1 MISFKIEQLFSF
13 MDLLFL
19 LAQLLLF
26 LALPYLLAQLNAFL
40 GLQKY
45 LSNIIICYALGMLLG
60 NAQPLLLSES
70 LGAQSA
76 ETAKLIAFVS
86 VLLALP
92 LLLMTADLRSWL
104 RYLGHL
110 GKVFFIMLGA
120 TLILALAFA
129 YTLADGPYEELPTIL
144 GMFTGV
150 YIGGTPNMVAVSQA
164 LEAEDGLFVLLN
176 ATDVLCSGLY
186 FLLLLSLGNSLL
198 GRLLPKFKPKGEL
211 EEEAPTISAEQYD
224 VKQIIW
230 ALGLALVILGLSALP
245 ALYWPNAQGEINSS
259 ILLLA
264 ITTGSIL
271 LSVFGPTKNW
281 QGVYPFA
288 DYLLLVFGLGAGYL
302 ANFSEL
308 AQDGASYLLLN
319 ASFLGLLLLL
329 QLFWAYIFQIDRDS
343 FMICSTATVM
353 GPPFVAQIS
362 SSLKNRSLLAPAI
375 AFSLLGLALA
385 NYLGVLVAYLAEL
398 F

>member
-1 MISFKIEQLFSF
+1 
-13 MDLLFL
+13 MDLFLL

-26 LALPYLLAQLNAFL
+26 LALPYFLAKLNAFL
-40 GLQKY
+40 GLEKY

-60 NAQPLLLSES
+60 NAQPLVLPEA
-70 LGAQSA
+70 LGVQTT
-76 ETAKLIAFVS
+76 ETAKLMAFVS

-92 LLLMTADLRSWL
+92 LLLMTSDLRAWL

-110 GKVFFIMLGA
+110 GKVFFIMLGS
-120 TLILALAFA
+120 TVILALAFA
-129 YTLADGPYEELPTIL
+129 YALAHGPYEELPTVL

-150 YIGGTPNMVAVSQA
+150 YIGGTPNMVAISQA
-164 LEAEDGLFVLLN
+164 LKAPDGLFVLLN

-198 GRLLPKFKPKGEL
+198 GRLLPKFQPKGEL
-211 EEEAPTISAEQYD
+211 EEEKLSISLEQYN

-230 ALGLALVILGLSALP
+230 ATALALLVLGISVLP
-245 ALYWPNAQGEINSS
+245 ALYWPDAQGEINSS
-259 ILLLA
+259 ILLLSLS
-264 ITTGSIL
+264 TGSIL
-271 LSVFGPTKNW
+271 LAVFGPSKDW
-281 QGVYPFA
+281 RGVYPFA

-302 ANFSEL
+302 ANFSDL
-308 AQDGASYLLLN
+308 AQDGGSYLLLN

-329 QLFWAYIFQIDRDS
+329 QLFLAYIFRIDRDS

-353 GPPFVAQIS
+353 GPPFVAQVS

-398 F
+398 L

>member
-1 MISFKIEQLFSF
+1 

-26 LALPYLLAQLNAFL
+26 FALPYLLAKINAFL

-60 NAQPLLLSES
+60 NAQPLLLGES

-110 GKVFFIMLGA
+110 GKVFFIMLGS

-129 YTLADGPYEELPTIL
+129 YALADGPYEELPTIL

-211 EEEAPTISAEQYD
+211 EEEAPDISVEQYN

-230 ALGLALVILGLSALP
+230 ALGLALVILGLSLLP

-271 LSVFGPTKNW
+271 LSFFGPTKNW

>member
-26 LALPYLLAQLNAFL
+26 FALPYLLAQLNAFL

-70 LGAQSA
+70 LGAQTA

-92 LLLMTADLRSWL
+92 LLLMTSDLRSWL

-110 GKVFFIMLGA
+110 GKVFFIMLGS

-129 YTLADGPYEELPTIL
+129 YALANGPYEELPTIL

-176 ATDVLCSGLY
+176 ATDVLCSGLI
-186 FLLLLSLGNSLL
+186 FCLLLSLGIASWAVCCLNLS
-198 GRLLPKFKPKGEL
+198 PKEPWKKKKRPL
-211 EEEAPTISAEQYD
+211 
-224 VKQIIW
+224 
-230 ALGLALVILGLSALP
+230 
-245 ALYWPNAQGEINSS
+245 
-259 ILLLA
+259 
-264 ITTGSIL
+264 
-271 LSVFGPTKNW
+271 
-281 QGVYPFA
+281 
-288 DYLLLVFGLGAGYL
+288 
-302 ANFSEL
+302 
-308 AQDGASYLLLN
+308 
-319 ASFLGLLLLL
+319 
-329 QLFWAYIFQIDRDS
+329 
-343 FMICSTATVM
+343 
-353 GPPFVAQIS
+353 
-362 SSLKNRSLLAPAI
+362 
-375 AFSLLGLALA
+375 
-385 NYLGVLVAYLAEL
+385 
-398 F
+398 

>member
-1 MISFKIEQLFSF
+1 

-26 LALPYLLAQLNAFL
+26 FALPYLLAQLNAFL

-70 LGAQSA
+70 LGAQTA

-92 LLLMTADLRSWL
+92 LLLMTSDLRSWL

-110 GKVFFIMLGA
+110 GKVFFIMLGS

-129 YTLADGPYEELPTIL
+129 YALANGPYEELPTIL

-198 GRLLPKFKPKGEL
+198 GRLLPKFKPKGALE
-211 EEEAPTISAEQYD
+211 EEEAPAISVEQYN

-230 ALGLALVILGLSALP
+230 ALGLAILILGLSALP
-245 ALYWPNAQGEINSS
+245 ALYWPNTQGEINSS
-259 ILLLA
+259 ILLLS
-264 ITTGSIL
+264 ITTASIL
-271 LSVFGPTKNW
+271 LSVFGPSKHW

-308 AQDGASYLLLN
+308 AQDGGSYLLLN

-329 QLFWAYIFQIDRDS
+329 QLFWAYIFRIDRDS

>member
-1 MISFKIEQLFSF
+1 
-13 MDLLFL
+13 MDLLLL

-26 LALPYLLAQLNAFL
+26 LALPYFLAKLNAFL
-40 GLQKY
+40 GLEKY

-60 NAQPLLLSES
+60 NAQPLVLPEA
-70 LGAQSA
+70 LGAQTT
-76 ETAKLIAFVS
+76 ETAKLMAFVS

-92 LLLMTADLRSWL
+92 LLLMTSDLRAWL

-110 GKVFFIMLGA
+110 GKVFFIMLGS
-120 TLILALAFA
+120 TVILALAFA
-129 YTLADGPYEELPTIL
+129 YALAHGPYKELPTVL

-150 YIGGTPNMVAVSQA
+150 YIGGTPNMVAISQA
-164 LEAEDGLFVLLN
+164 LKAPDGLFVLLN

-198 GRLLPKFKPKGEL
+198 GRLLPKFQPKGEL
-211 EEEAPTISAEQYD
+211 EEEKLSISVEQYN

-230 ALGLALVILGLSALP
+230 ATALALLVLGISILP
-245 ALYWPNAQGEINSS
+245 ALYWPDAQGEINSS
-259 ILLLA
+259 ILLLSLS
-264 ITTGSIL
+264 TGSIL
-271 LSVFGPTKNW
+271 LAVFGPSKDW

-302 ANFSEL
+302 ANFSDL
-308 AQDGASYLLLN
+308 AQDGGSYLLLN

-329 QLFWAYIFQIDRDS
+329 QLLLAYIFRIDRDS

-353 GPPFVAQIS
+353 GPPFVAQVS

-398 F
+398 L

>member
-26 LALPYLLAQLNAFL
+26 FALPYLLAQINAFL

-110 GKVFFIMLGA
+110 GKVFFIMLGS
-120 TLILALAFA
+120 TLMLALAFA
-129 YTLADGPYEELPTIL
+129 YVLADGPYEELPTIL

-198 GRLLPKFKPKGEL
+198 GRFLPKFKPKGAL
-211 EEEAPTISAEQYD
+211 EEEPTISAEQYD
-224 VKQIIW
+224 IKQIIW
-230 ALGLALVILGLSALP
+230 ALGLALVILGLSLLP

-271 LSVFGPTKNW
+271 LSFFGPTKNW

-329 QLFWAYIFQIDRDS
+329 QLFWAYIFRIDRDS

-362 SSLKNRSLLAPAI
+362 SSLKNRRLLAPAI

>member
-1 MISFKIEQLFSF
+1 
-13 MDLLFL
+13 MDLIFL
-19 LAQLLLF
+19 LTQLLLF
-26 LALPYLLAQLNAFL
+26 LALPYLFAKFNTFL
-40 GLQKY
+40 GLEKY

-60 NAQPLLLSES
+60 NLQPLVLPEV
-70 LGAQSA
+70 LGAKTT
-76 ETAKLIAFVS
+76 EIAKLIAFVS

-92 LLLMTADLRSWL
+92 LLLMTSDLRAWL

-110 GKVFFIMLGA
+110 GKVFFIMISS

-129 YTLADGPYEELPTIL
+129 YALANSSYEELPTIL
-144 GMFTGV
+144 GLFTGV
-150 YIGGTPNMVAVSQA
+150 YIGGTPNMVAISQA
-164 LEAEDGLFVLLN
+164 LKAPDGLFVLLN

-186 FLLLLSLGNSLL
+186 FLLLLSLGNSVL
-198 GRLLPKFKPKGEL
+198 GRLLPAFQPKEDLSESEL
-211 EEEAPTISAEQYD
+211 PRSVENYNI
-224 VKQIIW
+224 KQIVW
-230 ALGLALVILGLSALP
+230 ATALALLVLGVSIVP
-245 ALYWPNAQGEINSS
+245 AMYWPDAQGEINSS
-259 ILLLA
+259 ILLLSLS
-264 ITTGSIL
+264 TGSIL
-271 LSVFGPTKNW
+271 LAVFGPSKDW

-302 ANFSEL
+302 ANFSDL
-308 AQDGASYLLLN
+308 AQNGGSYLLLN

-329 QLFWAYIFQIDRDS
+329 QLLLAYIFRIDRDS
-343 FMICSTATVM
+343 FIICSTATVM
-353 GPPFVAQIS
+353 GPPFVAQVS